1 MGTLPRRHKEHEVF
15 KMKIKSDLPEHIE
28 RIGKKIVDCVYRV
41 HKNIGPGLLE
51 SVYEKCLVYELKK
64 TGLKVRTQVEIPF
77 LYDGKDMAL
86 KLRIDI
92 LVEDFI
98 VIELKAV
105 EEMHPV
111 FQAQL
116 ISYLRITNNRL
127 GFLINFN
134 APLIKDGIKRI
145 IN

>member
-1 MGTLPRRHKEHEVF
+1 MRLKTN
-15 KMKIKSDLPEHIE
+15 LPERVE
-28 RIGKKIVDCVYRV
+28 RIGKIIVNCAYRV

-51 SVYEKCLVYELKK
+51 SVYEKCLVYELRK
-64 TGLKVRTQVEIPF
+64 TGLKVKTQVDIPF
-77 LYDGKDMAL
+77 RYDGKDLDL
-86 KLRIDI
+86 KLRLDI
-92 LVEDFI
+92 LVEDSI

-105 EEMHPV
+105 DEMHPV

-116 ISYLRITNNRL
+116 ISYLKFTNNQL

-134 APLIKDGIKRI
+134 VPLIKDGIKRI

>member
-1 MGTLPRRHKEHEVF
+1 
-15 KMKIKSDLPEHIE
+15 MKIKTNLSERIE
-28 RIGKKIVDCVYRV
+28 RIGKIIVNCAYRV

-64 TGLKVRTQVEIPF
+64 AGLKVKTQVEIPF
-77 LYDGKDMAL
+77 LYNGENMNL

-92 LVEDFI
+92 LVENSI
-98 VIELKAV
+98 IIELKSV

-116 ISYLRITNNRL
+116 ISYLKLTNNHL

-134 APLIKDGIKRI
+134 VPLIKDGIKRI
-145 IN
+145 VN

>member
-1 MGTLPRRHKEHEVF
+1 METTKTQRTPRNIN
-15 KMKIKSDLPEHIE
+15 IKSNLPEHIE
-28 RIGKKIVDCVYRV
+28 QIGKIIVNCVYRV

-51 SVYEKCLVYELKK
+51 SIYEKCLVYELKNA
-64 TGLKVRTQVEIPF
+64 GLKTKTQVEIPF
-77 LYDGKDMAL
+77 LYDGKNIDL
-86 KLRIDI
+86 KLRLDI
-92 LVEDFI
+92 LVEDSV

-105 EEMHPV
+105 DQMNPV

-116 ISYLRITNNRL
+116 ISYLKLTKNRL

-134 APLIKDGIKRI
+134 VPLIKNGIKRI

>member
-1 MGTLPRRHKEHEVF
+1 
-15 KMKIKSDLPEHIE
+15 MKIKSNLPDYIE
-28 RIGKKIVDCVYRV
+28 QTGRKIVDCSYRV
-41 HKNIGPGLLE
+41 HKTIGPGLLE

-64 TGLKVRTQVEIPF
+64 TGLKIRVQVEIPF
-77 LYDGKDMAL
+77 LYDGKDIDL

-92 LVEDFI
+92 LVEDSI

-105 EEMHPV
+105 EEIHPV

-116 ISYLRITNNRL
+116 ISYLKLTGNRL
-127 GFLINFN
+127 GYLINFN
-134 APLIKDGIKRI
+134 VPLIKDGIKRI